1 MHFLILD
8 AIIFPS
14 NLLHQS
20 SSSLYEIKYEIL
32 WNLTSSLFPQAKLMS
47 LAYTRLENILSQKRN
62 DEEYFA
68 RKSDKIPK
76 SDGVHVGNG
85 IVERGDDTPQTSV
98 KSSQH

>member
-1 MHFLILD
+1 
-8 AIIFPS
+8 
-14 NLLHQS
+14 
-20 SSSLYEIKYEIL
+20 
-32 WNLTSSLFPQAKLMS
+32 MS

-98 KSSQH
+98 KSSQHQKAVGWKRVKNEISNGDKIHLK

>member
-1 MHFLILD
+1 
-8 AIIFPS
+8 
-14 NLLHQS
+14 
-20 SSSLYEIKYEIL
+20 
-32 WNLTSSLFPQAKLMS
+32 MS
-47 LAYTRLENILSQKRN
+47 LAYTRLKNILSQKRN

-98 KSSQH
+98 KSSQHQKAVEWKRVKNEISNGDKIHLK